1 MGAAMTDSRTQGL
14 EEALL
19 EKLGLKPGM
28 PFEFHQIDVSET
40 AMQYILATFK
50 EEKLLREDTTYDI
63 FTPLNAD
70 DTAQVLL
77 KYKRKPQ
84 QNRS

>member
-1 MGAAMTDSRTQGL
+1 MGAAMTNARTQAQ

-28 PFEFHQIDVSET
+28 TFEFHQIDVSEA
-40 AMQYILATFK
+40 AMQYVLATFE
-50 EEKLLREDTTYDI
+50 EEKLLHKDTTYEI

-70 DTAQVLL
+70 DAALVRLE
-77 KYKRKPQ
+77 YKRELQ